1 MAPSDEPDIPFRTV
15 IDVAGDPM
23 FLVERDGD
31 TFRYVYVNT
40 AFERA
45 VEESREG
52 IVGSTPTEV
61 HGESVGAEILA
72 SYEHCF
78 EHREDTS
85 YEVTLEEEPLTRH
98 WEVTVSAVTEDDDV
112 TALVGIAQEVTQRV
126 EHEQAVTEQRDRLQ
140 VLNKVIR
147 HDIRN
152 EMMVARGYGDA
163 LEPHVD
169 QDGMEYLN
177 IVLEAVENTIDLTSR
192 MRDLTDAM
200 LREELEPKPVNLN
213 RVIEANV
220 DRVRERYDKAII
232 TVEGSTATIT
242 VLADELLDTVV
253 HNLLQNAVVHN
264 DKPIPRITV
273 SVEQGTETA
282 TMIVADNGPG
292 IPADRSGE
300 LFGEGAK
307 GLESPG
313 TGLGLY
319 LVRSIVT
326 NYDGTVS
333 VENNED
339 EGCRFIVELP
349 LADQEHS

>member
-1 MAPSDEPDIPFRTV
+1 MAPSDETDIPFRTV
-15 IDVAGDPM
+15 IDAAGDPM
-23 FLVERDGD
+23 FLVERGGD
-31 TFRYVYVNT
+31 TFRYVYVND
-40 AFERA
+40 AFEQA
-45 VEESREG
+45 VGGSRDE
-52 IVGSTPTEV
+52 IVGATPTEV
-61 HGESVGAEILA
+61 HGASVGAEILA

-85 YEVTLEEEPLTRH
+85 YEVTLEEGPLTRH
-98 WEVTVSAVTEDDDV
+98 WEVTLSAVVEDEAV
-112 TALVGIAQEVTQRV
+112 SALVGIAQEVTQRV
-126 EHEQAVTEQRDRLQ
+126 EHERSVTEQRDRLQ

-163 LEPHVD
+163 LDGHVD
-169 QDGMEYLN
+169 EEGREYLD

-213 RVIEANV
+213 RTIEANV
-220 DRVRERYDKAII
+220 DRARERYDDAIV

-242 VLADELLDTVV
+242 VLADELLDTVL
-253 HNLLQNAVVHN
+253 HNLLQNAIVHN
-264 DKPIPRITV
+264 DKSIPRITV
-273 SVEQGTETA
+273 SVEEHEETVSL
-282 TMIVADNGPG
+282 ILSDNGPG
-292 IPADRSGE
+292 IPADRNGE

-326 NYDGTVS
+326 NYDGSVT

-349 LADQEHS
+349 LAE